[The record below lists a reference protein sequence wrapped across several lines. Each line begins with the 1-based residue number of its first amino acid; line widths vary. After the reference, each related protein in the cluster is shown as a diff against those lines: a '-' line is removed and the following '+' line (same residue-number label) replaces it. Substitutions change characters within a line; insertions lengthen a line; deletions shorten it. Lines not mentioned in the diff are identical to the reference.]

1 MLRYLYVS
9 TAGDECVLFWSYGR
23 VRHLLRYSFKTL
35 TVVSAAALRH
45 CNLDKSQELP
55 VLALRHCG
63 IAAVSAQEHA
73 GHGARRLQYQADKQ
87 LSVCSSQIKR
97 KS

>member
-45 CNLDKSQELP
+45 CNLDDSQE
-55 VLALRHCG
+55 
-63 IAAVSAQEHA
+63 E
-73 GHGARRLQYQADKQ
+73 QYQPRSTPVTARADYRTRLTNNCLCAAAK
-87 LSVCSSQIKR
+87 
-97 KS
+97 